1 MSKETND
8 SPKPKLL
15 PVLLLRGY
23 VPFGSTRKQPVGAII
38 ELPAEEARR
47 IVKSGIAERADEF

>member
-1 MSKETND
+1 MHKPD
-8 SPKPKLL
+8 KPKLL

-23 VPFGSTRKQPVGAII
+23 VPAGSDNKHPIGAII
-38 ELPAEEARR
+38 DLPAEEARR